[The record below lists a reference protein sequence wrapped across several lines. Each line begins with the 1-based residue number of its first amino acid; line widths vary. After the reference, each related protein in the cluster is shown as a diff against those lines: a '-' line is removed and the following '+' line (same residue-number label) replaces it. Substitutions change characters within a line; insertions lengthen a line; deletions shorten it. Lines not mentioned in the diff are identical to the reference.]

1 MRRRWRCCARSR
13 QLFQPA
19 KRVQRQPGVASSR
32 QQSEPAEGYS
42 LPVAARHLLLD
53 LAGVLCRFDSTA
65 RLERLA
71 AVSRLETAEVDE
83 RLYGSGIVDRCDRGE
98 LDAVGIRGVLREQ
111 LGLACDDLE
120 LAWLWASAFTPNE
133 QVLAV
138 VDSVAPG
145 VTRTLLTNNDA
156 LLRDTLP
163 LVLPAVHARIAI
175 PLFSATTRATKPSPT
190 AYAAA
195 LAVLDAAPSDVLF
208 VDDSESNVGGARRMG
223 IATVHFTSAES
234 LRSELANAG
243 LLA

>member
-1 MRRRWRCCARSR
+1 M
-13 QLFQPA
+13 
-19 KRVQRQPGVASSR
+19 
-32 QQSEPAEGYS
+32 
-42 LPVAARHLLLD
+42 AARHLLLD
-53 LAGVLCRFDSTA
+53 LAGVLCEFDSTA
-65 RLERLA
+65 RLERLG
-71 AVSRLETAEVDE
+71 AVSRLETTEVDE

-98 LDAVGIRGVLREQ
+98 LDAAGIRDVLRDQ
-111 LGLACDDLE
+111 LELDCDDFE
-120 LAWLWASAFTPNE
+120 LARLWASAFTPDD

-175 PLFSATTRATKPSPT
+175 SLFSATTRATKPSPA

-195 LAVLDAAPSDVLF
+195 LAVLGAVPADVLF
-208 VDDSESNVGGARRMG
+208 VDDSESNIDGARRMG

-234 LRSELANAG
+234 LRSELASTG

>member
-1 MRRRWRCCARSR
+1 MKATVS
-13 QLFQPA
+13 
-19 KRVQRQPGVASSR
+19 
-32 QQSEPAEGYS
+32 
-42 LPVAARHLLLD
+42 PVAARHLLLD
-53 LAGVLCRFDSTA
+53 LAGVLCGFDSTA

-71 AVSRLETAEVDE
+71 AVSGLEAAEVDD

-98 LDAVGIRGVLREQ
+98 LDAVGIRGALRDQ
-111 LGLACDDLE
+111 LGLDCDDLE
-120 LAWLWASAFTPNE
+120 LAQLWASAFTPDD

-163 LVLPAVHARIAI
+163 LVLPVVHARIAI

-195 LAVLDAAPSDVLF
+195 LAVLGAAPADVLF
-208 VDDSESNVGGARRMG
+208 VDDSESNVEGARRMG
-223 IATVHFTSAES
+223 IATVLFTSAES
-234 LRSELANAG
+234 LRSELTGAG

>member
-1 MRRRWRCCARSR
+1 VPTSP
-13 QLFQPA
+13 PA
-19 KRVQRQPGVASSR
+19 VGTQRNAGAAGLIER
-32 QQSEPAEGYS
+32 QSEPAEGYS
-42 LPVAARHLLLD
+42 FPVAARHLLLD
-53 LAGVLCRFDSTA
+53 LAGVLCGFDSTA

-98 LDAVGIRGVLREQ
+98 LDAAGIRGVLREQ
-111 LGLACDDLE
+111 LGLDCDDLE
-120 LAWLWASAFTPNE
+120 LARLWASAFTPDD

-138 VDSVAPG
+138 VDSVTSG
-145 VTRTLLTNNDA
+145 VTRSLLTNNDA

-195 LAVLDAAPSDVLF
+195 LAVLGAAPADVLF
-208 VDDSESNVGGARRMG
+208 VDDSESNVDGARRMG
-223 IATVHFTSAES
+223 IATAHFTSAES
-234 LRSELANAG
+234 LRSELAGAG

>member
-1 MRRRWRCCARSR
+1 
-13 QLFQPA
+13 
-19 KRVQRQPGVASSR
+19 
-32 QQSEPAEGYS
+32 
-42 LPVAARHLLLD
+42 VAARHLLLD
-53 LAGVLCRFDSTA
+53 LAGVLCGFVSTA
-65 RLERLA
+65 RLEHLA
-71 AVSRLETAEVDE
+71 AVSGLETAEVDE
-83 RLYGSGIVDRCDRGE
+83 RLYGSGIVDQCDRGE
-98 LDAVGIRGVLREQ
+98 LDAADIRGVLRDQ
-111 LGLACDDLE
+111 LGLDCDDLD
-120 LAWLWASAFTPNE
+120 LARLWASAFIPDD

-175 PLFSATTRATKPSPT
+175 PLFSATTRATKPSPA

-195 LAVLDAAPSDVLF
+195 LVVLGAAPEDVLF
-208 VDDSESNVGGARRMG
+208 VDDSESNVDGARRMG

-234 LRSELANAG
+234 LRSELASAG